1 MAKQKKTEE
10 ELFENEEFL
19 EEDELIFE
27 ESEEMDDDEDEEM
40 DDYEDEEMDDDDE
53 ESDEKVKKESFD
65 FSSDVEALMEG
76 EELPESFKEKAS
88 IIFEAALTSKMA
100 VLREELEANAQ
111 AEVDRQVNEQTDA
124 TIELMVSTV
133 DKYISHIAEE
143 WMKENELAVEHG
155 IKTELAEN
163 FMSGLRNLFVENYIE
178 IPEEKVDVVES
189 LTSEVLRLKQNLDE
203 AIELNISLKDD
214 LSGKVKKEIVQE
226 MAEDLSLFDQEKF
239 FHLTEDLEM
248 HSESS
253 FRKKLSTLKE
263 SYFGKKGGASKSTSS
278 QLEED
283 IEFLGSNIDE
293 TDDEEKTFS
302 KMDIYAQALAP
313 KIDPRFLG
321 R

>member
-19 EEDELIFE
+19 DEEDELIFE
-27 ESEEMDDDEDEEM
+27 ESDEDEDDEDES
-40 DDYEDEEMDDDDE
+40 DDEDEDDE
-53 ESDEKVKKESFD
+53 DDEDEVKKESFD

-88 IIFEAALTSKMA
+88 IIFEAALTSKMT
-100 VLREELEANAQ
+100 VLREELMANAQ
-111 AEVDRQVNEQTDA
+111 AEIDRQVNEQTDA

-214 LSGKVKKEIVQE
+214 LSEKVKKEIVQE

-253 FRKKLSTLKE
+253 FRKKLDTLKE
-263 SYFGKKGGASKSTSS
+263 SYFGKKGSTSKSTSS

-293 TDDEEKTFS
+293 TDDEEKTLT